1 MPVLDF
7 TVCANGQDYFLT
19 PGRYQVDADEART
32 LLVEQER
39 FADSTTRQEIWN
51 GFERY
56 MGRFFRLDEHFSD
69 ILRGQSLVHGVW
81 LGGSFVSSR
90 LNPRNADLTVFVND
104 AAAQAIKGKPRAGWM
119 TRAFTRIHTEKEY
132 LLSALE
138 VRYQPVRSPFDL
150 DVLEHT
156 ELEYLRQ
163 RGAWDD
169 WWQRCRPAGQKD
181 APTLESAAPTRG
193 YLEVTL

>member
-1 MPVLDF
+1 MIDF
-7 TVCANGQDYFLT
+7 TVQANGQDYFLA
-19 PGRYQVDADEART
+19 PGRYQVDADEARA
-32 LLVEQER
+32 LLVDNER
-39 FADSTTRQEIWN
+39 FADSTTRQQVWN

-56 MGRFFRLDEHFSD
+56 MGRFFLLDEHFSET
-69 ILRGQSLVHGVW
+69 LKGESLVHSVW

-104 AAAQAIKGKPRAGWM
+104 AAAKSIKGKSRSGWI
-119 TRAFTRIHTEKEY
+119 TKAFKRVHTEKEY

-138 VRYQPVRSPFDL
+138 VRYHPIRSVFDL
-150 DVLEHT
+150 DVLEHP

-181 APTLESAAPTRG
+181 APTLESAAPRRG